1 MTRLRVIL
9 LGGPGVGK
17 GTQALRLTEHFN
29 IPQISTGDM
38 LRSAIAARG
47 ALGLNAKKIMDA
59 GQLVSDDIIIA
70 LVKERLTH
78 DDCNSGFL
86 LDGFPRTL
94 AQAEALTQAGITLDY
109 VIEIKV
115 NEQEII
121 KRITGRRVHVASGRV
136 YHIDYQPPL
145 HDGVDDITGEKLIL
159 RDDDREEIIRKR
171 LHVYHEQTL
180 PLVQYYQ
187 VQSRRDALMF
197 SSVDGTGSV
206 DEIFKRILEV
216 LSKEES

>member
-17 GTQALRLTEHFN
+17 GTQALRLTEHYT

-38 LRSAIAARG
+38 LRSAIASGG

-78 DDCNSGFL
+78 DDCNAGFL

-94 AQAEALTQAGITLDY
+94 AQAEALTHAGISLDY

-115 NEQEII
+115 DEQEII

-145 HDGVDDITGEKLIL
+145 LDGVDDITGEKLIL

-180 PLVQYYQ
+180 LLVAYYQ
-187 VQSRRDALMF
+187 AQSRREELVF
-197 SSVDGTGSV
+197 RSVDGSGSV
-206 DEIFKRILEV
+206 DDIFKRISGV
-216 LSKEES
+216 FSKDES